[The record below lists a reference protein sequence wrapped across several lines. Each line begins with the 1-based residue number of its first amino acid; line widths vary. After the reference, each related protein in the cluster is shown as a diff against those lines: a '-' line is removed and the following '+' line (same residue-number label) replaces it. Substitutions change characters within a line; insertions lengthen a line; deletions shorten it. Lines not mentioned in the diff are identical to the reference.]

1 MYPGV
6 RFKARSSHLPYNI
19 FLSEK
24 IAHTCLSDQRIWYFN
39 FFFLA
44 EKSNIIACVQIAND
58 RVCQKC
64 GIGANPRTS
73 NFIHQSRL
81 FVMDTST
88 DTLNSSIINSIIEL
102 IIELLRVSV
111 KVPITNHQ
119 L

>member
-1 MYPGV
+1 MPACLIKGYGTLI
-6 RFKARSSHLPYNI
+6 FFTERSN
-19 FLSEK
+19 
-24 IAHTCLSDQRIWYFN
+24 T
-39 FFFLA
+39 
-44 EKSNIIACVQIAND
+44 IACVQIAND

-64 GIGANPRTS
+64 GTGANPRTS
-73 NFIHQSRL
+73 NFIHQSWL
-81 FVMDTST
+81 FVMDTFT